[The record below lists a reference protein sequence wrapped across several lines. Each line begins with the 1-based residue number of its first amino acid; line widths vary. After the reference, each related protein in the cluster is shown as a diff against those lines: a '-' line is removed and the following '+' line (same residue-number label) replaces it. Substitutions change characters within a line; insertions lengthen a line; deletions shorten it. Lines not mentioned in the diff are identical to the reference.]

1 MDRGAWRSQSIWS
14 QELDTT
20 EQLHHHHHHPSLT
33 SSPIQAVQCWVI
45 WSAEVFLSK
54 IQLSLVSFMDHVF
67 DVAKKSLLYPRSSQF
82 SSLLTSRCLI
92 FRSHIHFELIFVK
105 AIRSLSRLIFV
116 VNVQFSHHLLRRRS
130 SPLLYICEVF
140 TNVLCFLFSLYACLS
155 SQLFPFSFIKIVSHK
170 LVKKK

>member
-1 MDRGAWRSQSIWS
+1 
-14 QELDTT
+14 
-20 EQLHHHHHHPSLT
+20 
-33 SSPIQAVQCWVI
+33 
-45 WSAEVFLSK
+45 
-54 IQLSLVSFMDHVF
+54 MDHVF

-116 VNVQFSHHLLRRRS
+116 VNVQFSHHLLKRRS

-140 TNVLCFLFSLYACLS
+140 TNVLCFLFSFYACLS

-170 LVKKK
+170 LVKKKIIKEKHHLKLPFLKILFLFLRFSCRSCPCTWL